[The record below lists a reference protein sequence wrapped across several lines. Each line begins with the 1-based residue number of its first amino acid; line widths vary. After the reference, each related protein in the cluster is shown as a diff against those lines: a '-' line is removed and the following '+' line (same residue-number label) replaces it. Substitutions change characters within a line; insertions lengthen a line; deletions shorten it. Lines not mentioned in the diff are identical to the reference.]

1 MRSVVI
7 YDSQYG
13 NTRLLAEAIAA
24 ELAAVG
30 TVDIENAR
38 NEDVTL
44 PPDLTLLVVGGP
56 TQVHGVS
63 PPLRGQLDTIA
74 RHRLDGVQAAAF
86 DTRGRGPRFLTG
98 AASVGIA
105 KRLEQKGAQ
114 LVLEPESFLVEGAEG
129 PLVEGELE
137 RARAWA
143 HDVLGMLAPTAASA
157 ALT

>member
-24 ELAAVG
+24 ELEAVG

-56 TQVHGVS
+56 TPGARRQ
-63 PPLRGQLDTIA
+63 PATARTA
-74 RHRLDGVQAAAF
+74 RHHHQAP
-86 DTRGRGPRFLTG
+86 PRWDPG
-98 AASVGIA
+98 GGI
-105 KRLEQKGAQ
+105 RH
-114 LVLEPESFLVEGAEG
+114 
-129 PLVEGELE
+129 
-137 RARAWA
+137 ARAGA
-143 HDVLGMLAPTAASA
+143 TFPDRCRVGGHC
-157 ALT
+157 